1 MSKKFP
7 SARKL
12 IGQLKDLRSHA
23 RKVYNYRCDVL
34 AAGILEELEDYL
46 TELDKRIREGSKNLD
61 VKETNERVEQIHG
74 FLLKHGG
81 KIYPRGIG
89 NEVVELI
96 VVAAVVVIGIRTF
109 FLQPF
114 IIPSNS
120 MYPTYNGMLAEVHQL
135 GEEPNI
141 AEKAFRF
148 VTRGARNYEMT
159 APVSGRVYIPSSRRY
174 LGVPSLPVKEVAGRK
189 WVVLPTTKRAFY
201 FLVDDQKVYLE
212 VPGEFRPRDILEM
225 MDVDWT
231 SMRRVSG
238 PDGLIY
244 FDLGIDVAAG
254 EPILS
259 FDIKLGDALFVDRF
273 SYHFIQPDIGDPFVF
288 RTDDLPDVPQAVAAD
303 VRGKYYI
310 KRLVGGPG
318 DELEIREPILF
329 NNGEPVEGAEAFV
342 NNHEQ
347 MDEYDGYVNPAFDFR
362 YPMPLSSGNS
372 YTVPEDSF
380 FAMGDNSD
388 NSQDSRYW
396 GRVDKESVIGRAI
409 FIYYPFTTGHW
420 GLAK

>member
-1 MSKKFP
+1 M
-7 SARKL
+7 
-12 IGQLKDLRSHA
+12 
-23 RKVYNYRCDVL
+23 
-34 AAGILEELEDYL
+34 
-46 TELDKRIREGSKNLD
+46 
-61 VKETNERVEQIHG
+61 
-74 FLLKHGG
+74 
-81 KIYPRGIG
+81 
-89 NEVVELI
+89 
-96 VVAAVVVIGIRTF
+96 
-109 FLQPF
+109 
-114 IIPSNS
+114 
-120 MYPTYNGMLAEVHQL
+120 
-135 GEEPNI
+135 
-141 AEKAFRF
+141 
-148 VTRGARNYEMT
+148 
-159 APVSGRVYIPSSRRY
+159 
-174 LGVPSLPVKEVAGRK
+174 
-189 WVVLPTTKRAFY
+189 
-201 FLVDDQKVYLE
+201 
-212 VPGEFRPRDILEM
+212 
-225 MDVDWT
+225 
-231 SMRRVSG
+231 
-238 PDGLIY
+238 
-244 FDLGIDVAAG
+244 
-254 EPILS
+254 
-259 FDIKLGDALFVDRF
+259 
-273 SYHFIQPDIGDPFVF
+273 
-288 RTDDLPDVPQAVAAD
+288 PQAVAAD